1 MSKHE
6 QVSPPWRTLLA
17 LLIVALSCAALM
29 YVIPD
34 EGIALTDETRI
45 VFATFD
51 DFLNSEPE
59 GIVDAEEFLANYA
72 PLLEEAETQETAD
85 DTTSQALVDRSVKE
99 IPPGDSA
106 RYILVEGE
114 YVLKPELETFR
125 ERMRI
130 RKDSAG
136 IQNMALFFERLRKLP
151 ESGGKMRVLHYGD
164 SQIETDRISRY
175 IRNEL
180 QKRFGGVG
188 PGLLPPVEVVPTGA
202 INQYADRNWRR
213 HTIYGK
219 PDTTIKHSRYAP
231 LGTFASY
238 DSTLAE
244 LRFAPSKM
252 AYGRASSYELVS
264 LYYANYTRDAMLEVM
279 VEDTLYSQHLL
290 VADSTQKTLTWEL
303 SHQAGEVRFVF
314 NGGPVECYAIG
325 FDGYSGVQVDNI
337 PMRGSSGTI
346 FRKIERQQLRQ
357 RLSEHEVGLVLLQ
370 YGGNSVPYIKDSIAA
385 ENYGRWMQS
394 QIRLLKEELPE
405 AAFILIGP
413 SDMAYKEK
421 DAFVTYPYLEKVRDE
436 LQRAAFETGCGYW
449 DIYEVMGGRNSMAA
463 WVANDPPL
471 AGADYIHFTP
481 KGARRVAELFMKAL
495 FDEEPLDDTI
505 Q

>member
-1 MSKHE
+1 MNAHE
-6 QVSPPWRTLLA
+6 HVSSPWRTLLA
-17 LLIVALSCAALM
+17 LLIVAVSCALLM
-29 YVIPD
+29 YLIPD
-34 EGIALTDETRI
+34 EGIALTEDKRL

-51 DFLNSEPE
+51 DFLPKEAD
-59 GIVDAEEFLANYA
+59 GIIDAEEFLANYI
-72 PLLEEAETQETAD
+72 PLLDESEEED
-85 DTTSQALVDRSVKE
+85 DSTEVALIDRSVKA
-99 IPPGDSA
+99 IQPGDSA
-106 RYILVEGE
+106 RYILIDGA
-114 YVLKPELETFR
+114 YVLKPELEVFR

-136 IQNMALFFERLRKLP
+136 ILNMQTFFERLRRLP
-151 ESGGKMRVLHYGD
+151 ESGGKLRVLHYGD

-202 INQYADRNWRR
+202 ITQSADQNWRR
-213 HTIYGK
+213 FTIFGRQ
-219 PDTTIKHSRYAP
+219 DTTIKHSRFAP
-231 LGTFASY
+231 LGSFASY
-238 DSTLAE
+238 DSTGAE

-252 AYGRASSYELVS
+252 AYGRAASYELVS
-264 LYYANYTRDAMLEVM
+264 LYFGNYSKDAMLEV
-279 VEDTLYSQHLL
+279 VVADTLYSQHLL
-290 VADSTQKTLTWEL
+290 VADSLQKTLTWEL
-303 SHQAGEVRFVF
+303 SNTAGELRFVF
-314 NGGPVECYAIG
+314 TGGPVECYAVG

-346 FRKIERQQLRQ
+346 FRKIDRAQFSH
-357 RLSEHEVGLVLLQ
+357 RLDEHDIGLVLLQ
-370 YGGNSVPYIKDSIAA
+370 YGGNSVPYVKDSIAA

-394 QIRLLKEELPE
+394 QIRLIREELPD
-405 AAFILIGP
+405 AAIILIGP

-436 LQRAAFETGCGYW
+436 LQRAAFETRCGYW

-463 WVANDPPL
+463 WVNNDPPL

-495 FDEEPLDDTI
+495 FDEDMGDEAI
-505 Q
+505 N